1 MEGPLIG
8 SKVGIRGPYI
18 GSVLIL
24 AVEFP
29 APTGRFDRDGAC
41 YASSL
46 RWRCLMPEEKLPES
60 VEYEDGCTCGKCL
73 PCKVREV
80 MRKAEEAARLD
91 SGRHHGG

>member
-1 MEGPLIG
+1 MGKLIRIE
-8 SKVGIRGPYI
+8 SRAQWEDYKKR
-18 GSVLIL
+18 LR
-24 AVEFP
+24 E
-29 APTGRFDRDGAC
+29 AC
-41 YASSL
+41 AKANAEMSEKDL
-46 RWRCLMPEEKLPES
+46 RKLLEDADKSWRCLMPEEKLPES